1 VLTFRDPSELRA
13 LADAVLADRPAARA
27 RAAHGRAL
35 IEAQHTFDHRAAQL
49 IDALERH
56 HLAAPPPGEQRTSM

>member
-1 VLTFRDPSELRA
+1 VLTFRDASELRA

-49 IDALERH
+49 LDALQRH
-56 HLAAPPPGEQRTSM
+56 QLVPSPGDTRT